1 MQTRTRDQHTSWS
14 VPRIPGAVQRCWTD
28 LELERTAAAMFLS
41 DDLSDA
47 IVQDVLAECFCRMI
61 VSLDFSRYRKI
72 VVVVQ
77 ALRVSF
83 VFYSCWNF
91 YCNLSSLHP
100 PTRSRPSR
108 HRLETDSRRSP
119 GGLKGYDTDRDGSL
133 HNRAPKKAADRELTF
148 FKEITISSSIDSLA
162 IAIRHVPEQS
172 DICLTQ
178 DHDSSSLA

>member
-1 MQTRTRDQHTSWS
+1 M
-14 VPRIPGAVQRCWTD
+14 PRIPGAVQRCWTD

-91 YCNLSSLHP
+91 YCNQVSGICRILNVNDNPLHI
-100 PTRSRPSR
+100 
-108 HRLETDSRRSP
+108 
-119 GGLKGYDTDRDGSL
+119 
-133 HNRAPKKAADRELTF
+133 F
-148 FKEITISSSIDSLA
+148 
-162 IAIRHVPEQS
+162 
-172 DICLTQ
+172 
-178 DHDSSSLA
+178 